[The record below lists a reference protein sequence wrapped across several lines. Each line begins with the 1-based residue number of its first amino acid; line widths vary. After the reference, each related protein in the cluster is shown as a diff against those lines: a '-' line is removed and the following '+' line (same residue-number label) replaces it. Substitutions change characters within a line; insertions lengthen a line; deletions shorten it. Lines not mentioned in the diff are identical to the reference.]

1 MNYFRGRLSYS
12 DLASLDMNTINTLS
26 KVKHDEEKREEREN
40 EIRAKQGKQKQP
52 TRQEAEMIEDAI
64 SGNL

>member
-1 MNYFRGRLSYS
+1 
-12 DLASLDMNTINTLS
+12 MNTINTLS

-40 EIRAKQGKQKQP
+40 EIRAKQGKHKQP
-52 TRQEAEMIEDAI
+52 TRQESEMIEDAI